1 MTKQTYE
8 IFRWIEYRLL
18 TCLIFLE
25 HSQTLIPVDFK
36 RAGQIVDD
44 DLYKHLV
51 KRMPA
56 GVNVTVLMDCCHSG
70 TALDLPY
77 EINAT
82 QSQMKLSEGFN
93 MGLLEEPAAMVCCAI
108 CVYCLFQDL
117 FGSMLD

>member
-1 MTKQTYE
+1 
-8 IFRWIEYRLL
+8 
-18 TCLIFLE
+18 
-25 HSQTLIPVDFK
+25 LIPVDFQ

-51 KRMPA
+51 KQMPA

-82 QSQMKLSEGFN
+82 QSKMSLNQGFN
-93 MGLLEEPAAMVCCAI
+93 MGLLDDPAAMVCCAI
-108 CVYCLFQDL
+108 CAFCLLGDL
-117 FGSMLD
+117 LGGLFD